1 MKKGSIIRYFPG
13 NNTPDGYF
21 SYFESI
27 LPWKRAQRIIIIKG
41 GPGVGKSTM
50 IRKITKELVDRGLNI
65 ELLHCT
71 ADSNSLDGLIIKD
84 YSIAVVDGTAPH
96 MIDPKFPGCVDEI
109 VNLGDYWNEAEL
121 YKQKERIFL
130 LQEKVKHLYARVYN
144 YLKAAKIIFN
154 NLEQAYSTLA
164 NRRLI
169 EAKTEEIIEDVFKG
183 VKRRD
188 KISLQRRMFASGITP
203 EGSIHFLDEL
213 FDKVSKRFILVGNP
227 GTGKS
232 AVLKKIE
239 ELGTSKGLDMDIF
252 YCPMNNKKIDHLL
265 IIDLDIGFITSVR
278 PHMILNTRENDVFID
293 MNSVLDCSRLKDIE
307 EDISQDSLLAW
318 SLFDKA
324 VKTLIQVKQTRDEL
338 EGIYSS
344 NMNFQVAEK
353 VGEQILAK
361 ILSYI

>member
-1 MKKGSIIRYFPG
+1 MR
-13 NNTPDGYF
+13 
-21 SYFESI
+21 
-27 LPWKRAQRIIIIKG
+27 
-41 GPGVGKSTM
+41 
-50 IRKITKELVDRGLNI
+50 
-65 ELLHCT
+65 
-71 ADSNSLDGLIIKD
+71 
-84 YSIAVVDGTAPH
+84 
-96 MIDPKFPGCVDEI
+96 
-109 VNLGDYWNEAEL
+109 
-121 YKQKERIFL
+121 
-130 LQEKVKHLYARVYN
+130 
-144 YLKAAKIIFN
+144 
-154 NLEQAYSTLA
+154 
-164 NRRLI
+164 
-169 EAKTEEIIEDVFKG
+169 AKTEEIIEDVFKG

-252 YCPMNNKKIDHLL
+252 YCPMNPQKIEHLL
-265 IIDLDIGFITSVR
+265 IKDLDIGFITSVR

>member
-1 MKKGSIIRYFPG
+1 
-13 NNTPDGYF
+13 
-21 SYFESI
+21 
-27 LPWKRAQRIIIIKG
+27 
-41 GPGVGKSTM
+41 
-50 IRKITKELVDRGLNI
+50 
-65 ELLHCT
+65 
-71 ADSNSLDGLIIKD
+71 
-84 YSIAVVDGTAPH
+84 
-96 MIDPKFPGCVDEI
+96 
-109 VNLGDYWNEAEL
+109 
-121 YKQKERIFL
+121 

-252 YCPMNNKKIDHLL
+252 YCPMNPQKIEHLL
-265 IIDLDIGFITSVR
+265 IKDLDIGFITSVR